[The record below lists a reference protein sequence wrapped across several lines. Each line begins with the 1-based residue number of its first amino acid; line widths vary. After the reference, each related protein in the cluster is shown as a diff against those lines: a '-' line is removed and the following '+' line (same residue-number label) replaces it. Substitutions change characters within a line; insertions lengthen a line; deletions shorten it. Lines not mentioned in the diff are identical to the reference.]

1 MQLYLLIRLDI
12 KEWRH
17 NTFCVYIIHRVLYKL
32 TLIKQKSFKYGKIEL
47 LPLPQHRN
55 KNYGVFFYNKEN
67 RKEDF
72 HVYKLSFISFES
84 INI

>member
-32 TLIKQKSFKYGKIEL
+32 TLIIQKSFKYGKIEL
-47 LPLPQHRN
+47 LPLP
-55 KNYGVFFYNKEN
+55 
-67 RKEDF
+67 
-72 HVYKLSFISFES
+72 
-84 INI
+84 